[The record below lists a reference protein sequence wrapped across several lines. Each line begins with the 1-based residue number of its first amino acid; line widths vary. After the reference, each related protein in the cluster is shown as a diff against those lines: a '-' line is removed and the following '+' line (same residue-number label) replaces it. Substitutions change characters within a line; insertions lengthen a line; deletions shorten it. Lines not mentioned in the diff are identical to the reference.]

1 MKNTTRFF
9 VLLAIA
15 FFSANLLSAQ
25 ILSESFDGNTFPPT
39 GWTNVK
45 VAGSATP
52 GTWARVTSGSNP
64 TASPYSGAGMAQYNS
79 YSWSSGNAAD
89 LTTPVLDFSAGNY
102 AVSFWMYRDAGQ
114 AAKNDRVEVFV
125 NTNGASAGGTLL
137 GTINRSTALAPVVN
151 TTGWYQYTFSIPAVF
166 NTANNHIIFKAI
178 SNFGNRVNLDDVQVF
193 LNNAPDDVISV
204 STSDNEVCTNTSV
217 TLTANGVVGEV
228 NWYDDV
234 CGGNL
239 IGTGS
244 PLTVTP
250 TQTTTYYA
258 RNFDNGVFSLGCASA
273 TVTVNPVYNIS
284 ISTSICPGAT
294 YTLPDG
300 STTDI
305 DDVYTFNLTSAL
317 GCDSTV
323 EITLT
328 TSSVINVSISESICR
343 GNSFVF
349 DGNTYIDAGQYTATF
364 TSSGGCDS
372 VVTLDLTVIEPVSE
386 NITETICEGKEYLF
400 DGITLTVAGNY
411 NATFI
416 AASGCDSIVNLSL
429 IVTPSVFT
437 NLSETICSGDSL
449 LFNGIYIKLADT
461 YFDTLLAVSGC
472 DSIISLNLIVIDPI
486 ITSLSESICNGDSLL
501 FNGAYIKLAN
511 TYFDTLVAASGCD
524 SIIELTLTINA
535 LPQVAVIQNNGTL
548 EADNSTFVS
557 YQWYQ
562 DGNLLQNA
570 ESNTLTPTENGSYSV
585 MVEDA
590 NGCKNISDEFEFV
603 IVGNALIKNT
613 EWVIFPNPAKDIV
626 SIKSNSSNSNYRI
639 FSVEGKIVMEGVVK
653 NYFSSI
659 NISKLNSGV
668 YFVHVIN
675 HQGFSSNN
683 VLVKE

>member
-25 ILSESFDGNTFPPT
+25 ILSESFDGTTFPPT
-39 GWTNVK
+39 GWTNVR

-64 TASPYSGAGMAQYNS
+64 TASPNSGTGMAQYNS

-137 GTINRSTALAPVVN
+137 GTINRSTALAPAVN
-151 TTGWYQYTFSIPAVF
+151 TTGWYQYTFTIPASF

-178 SNFGNRVNLDDVQVF
+178 SNFGNRIYLDDVQVF
-193 LNNAPDDVISV
+193 LNNAPDDVTSV
-204 STSDNEVCTNTSV
+204 IASDNEVCSNTSV
-217 TLTANGVVGEV
+217 ILTANGVIGEV
-228 NWYDDV
+228 YWYDDA
-234 CGGNL
+234 CGGTL
-239 IGTGS
+239 IGTGN
-244 PLTVTP
+244 PLTVNP
-250 TQTTTYYA
+250 TQTTTYFV
-258 RNFDNGVFSLGCASA
+258 RNFDNGVFSLNCTSA

-284 ISTSICPGAT
+284 ISASICPGAT
-294 YTLPDG
+294 YTLPNG

-328 TSSVINVSISESICR
+328 TSSVINVSVSESICS
-343 GNSFVF
+343 GTSFVF
-349 DGNTYIDAGQYTATF
+349 DGNIYTDAGQYIATF

-372 VVTLDLTVIEPVSE
+372 VVTLDLVVIEPVSE

-400 DGITLTVAGNY
+400 DGTALTDNGNY
-411 NATFI
+411 TATFV
-416 AASGCDSIVNLSL
+416 AASGCDSIVNLNLVL
-429 IVTPSVFT
+429 IPSVRT
-437 NLSETICSGDSL
+437 NVSESICSGDSL
-449 LFNGIYIKLADT
+449 LFNGVYIKIADT
-461 YFDTLLAVSGC
+461 YFDTLVAGSGC
-472 DSIISLNLIVIDPI
+472 DSIVELILNVN
-486 ITSLSESICNGDSLL
+486 E
-501 FNGAYIKLAN
+501 
-511 TYFDTLVAASGCD
+511 
-524 SIIELTLTINA
+524 
-535 LPQVAVIQNNGTL
+535 LPQVAVVQNNGTL
-548 EADNSTFVS
+548 EADNATFIS

-570 ESNTLTPTENGSYSV
+570 ESNNLTPTENGLYSV

-590 NGCKNISDEFEFV
+590 NGCKNISDEFEFI
-603 IVGNALIKNT
+603 IVSNELLSYNT
-613 EWVIFPNPAKDIV
+613 EIKIFPNPAQDYIIITCKE
-626 SIKSNSSNSNYRI
+626 NSNRLSI
-639 FSVEGKIVMEGVVK
+639 ISAEGRVVI
-653 NYFSSI
+653 N
-659 NISKLNSGV
+659 NISISNNFRLNTSEFSSGV
-668 YFVHVIN
+668 YFISLASERN
-675 HQGFSSNN
+675 TFKSI
-683 VLVKE
+683 LIKE